1 VTTPQAAAAEVA
13 ERSGSIALQTNQGL
27 VGVVENMAWL
37 EQEDGTRLEIFGSG
51 GGQSV
56 SDSLSKLT
64 GTDVPL
70 LGQIPLDINLREAG
84 DDGVPVVL
92 SAPDSPAARALSDVA
107 LSLTQRERGLSGMRL
122 NISPV

>member
-1 VTTPQAAAAEVA
+1 
-13 ERSGSIALQTNQGL
+13 
-27 VGVVENMAWL
+27 MAWL